1 MKAIHP
7 TTLVILFICTALS
20 SCIEFESQDLVYHH
34 DNEKD
39 ELRVTLTYEGIFGNL
54 DKGEYSRKNRNDVG
68 THNSL
73 NQLQI
78 DQLESVL
85 KEKRAFFFSNWI
97 FEYSASSSTKMLEK
111 IIKGNGQGK
120 FGEPERKLIK
130 LLLDNIEVQNIGF
143 YKNNADQLCG
153 SQTVRISNVSAI
165 IPLANQV
172 IGRLVKAHIQEMRE
186 EREEKV
192 PNSFTTETIDLIESK
207 VEQNF
212 PFIQVKGNLI
222 TLTLIMTE
230 PDQKRITNSTVKDLP
245 DGARIAFE
253 DEALLIEIG
262 GKQDQV
268 EELSKN
274 CFEGYYDNAKN
285 YLETSYPNLFLTP
298 TQVENRLKKFL
309 NLSGR

>member
-1 MKAIHP
+1 
-7 TTLVILFICTALS
+7 
-20 SCIEFESQDLVYHH
+20 
-34 DNEKD
+34 
-39 ELRVTLTYEGIFGNL
+39 
-54 DKGEYSRKNRNDVG
+54 
-68 THNSL
+68 
-73 NQLQI
+73 
-78 DQLESVL
+78 
-85 KEKRAFFFSNWI
+85 
-97 FEYSASSSTKMLEK
+97 MLEK
-111 IIKGNGQGK
+111 IIKENGQGK
-120 FGEPERKLIK
+120 FGEPEKKLIK
-130 LLLDNIEVQNIGF
+130 SLLDNIEVQNIGF
-143 YKNNADQLCG
+143 YKNNAEQLCG
-153 SQTVRISNVSAI
+153 AQTLRISNISVI

-172 IGRLVKAHIQEMRE
+172 IGRQMKAHIQEMRE

-268 EELSKN
+268 GELSKN

-285 YLETSYPNLFLTP
+285 YLETSYPNLFLAP

>member
-1 MKAIHP
+1 MNRLLSFLI
-7 TTLVILFICTALS
+7 TLVCFSFS
-20 SCIEFESQDLVYHH
+20 SCIEFEREKIAYVH
-34 DNEKD
+34 DEEKD

-54 DKGEYSRKNRNDVG
+54 DKGQNSQHGLDDI
-68 THNSL
+68 TTADSL
-73 NQLQI
+73 NKQQI
-78 DQLESVL
+78 EQLESVL
-85 KEKRAFFFSNWI
+85 EQKRAFFFSNWI
-97 FEYSASSSTKMLEK
+97 FEYSASSSAKMLEK
-111 IIKGNGQGK
+111 IIKENGQGK
-120 FGEPERKLIK
+120 FGEPEKKLIK

-143 YKNNADQLCG
+143 YKNNAEQLCG
-153 SQTVRISNVSAI
+153 AQTLRISNISVI

-172 IGRLVKAHIQEMRE
+172 IGRQMKAHIQEMRE

-268 EELSKN
+268 GELSKN

>member
-1 MKAIHP
+1 MNRLLSFLI
-7 TTLVILFICTALS
+7 TLVCFSFS
-20 SCIEFESQDLVYHH
+20 SCIEFEREKIAYVH
-34 DNEKD
+34 DEEKD

-54 DKGEYSRKNRNDVG
+54 DKGQNSQHGPDDI
-68 THNSL
+68 TTADSL
-73 NQLQI
+73 NQQQI
-78 DQLESVL
+78 EQLESVL
-85 KEKRAFFFSNWI
+85 EQKRAFFFSNWI
-97 FEYSASSSTKMLEK
+97 FEYSASSSAKMLEK
-111 IIKGNGQGK
+111 IIKENGQGK
-120 FGEPERKLIK
+120 FGEAEKKLIK

-143 YKNNADQLCG
+143 YKNNAEQLCG
-153 SQTVRISNVSAI
+153 AQTLRISNISVI

-172 IGRLVKAHIQEMRE
+172 IGRQMKAHIQEMRE

-268 EELSKN
+268 GELSKN

-285 YLETSYPNLFLTP
+285 YLETSYPNLFLAP

>member
-1 MKAIHP
+1 MNRLLSFLI
-7 TTLVILFICTALS
+7 TLVCFSFS
-20 SCIEFESQDLVYHH
+20 SCIEFEREKIAYVH
-34 DNEKD
+34 DEEKD

-54 DKGEYSRKNRNDVG
+54 DKGQNSQHGPDDI
-68 THNSL
+68 TTADSL
-73 NQLQI
+73 NQQQI
-78 DQLESVL
+78 EQLESVL
-85 KEKRAFFFSNWI
+85 EQKRAFFFSNWI
-97 FEYSASSSTKMLEK
+97 FEYSASSSAKMLEK
-111 IIKGNGQGK
+111 IIKENGQGK
-120 FGEPERKLIK
+120 FGEPEKKLIK

-143 YKNNADQLCG
+143 YKNNAEQLCG
-153 SQTVRISNVSAI
+153 AQTLRISNISVI

-172 IGRLVKAHIQEMRE
+172 IGRQMKAHIQEMRE

-253 DEALLIEIG
+253 DESLLIEIG

-268 EELSKN
+268 GELSKN

-285 YLETSYPNLFLTP
+285 YLETSYPNLFLAP

>member
-1 MKAIHP
+1 MNRLLSFLI
-7 TTLVILFICTALS
+7 TLICFSFS
-20 SCIEFESQDLVYHH
+20 SCIEFEREKIAYVH
-34 DNEKD
+34 DEEKD

-54 DKGEYSRKNRNDVG
+54 EKGQNSQHGPDDI
-68 THNSL
+68 TTADSL
-73 NQLQI
+73 NQQQI
-78 DQLESVL
+78 EQLESVL
-85 KEKRAFFFSNWI
+85 EQKRAFFFSNWI
-97 FEYSASSSTKMLEK
+97 FEYSASSSTKMLEQ
-111 IIKGNGQGK
+111 IIKENGQGK
-120 FGEPERKLIK
+120 FGEPEKKLIK

-143 YKNNADQLCG
+143 YKNNAEQLCG
-153 SQTVRISNVSAI
+153 AQTLRISNISVI

-172 IGRLVKAHIQEMRE
+172 IGRQMKAHIQEMRE
-186 EREEKV
+186 EREKKV

-262 GKQDQV
+262 GKKDQV
-268 EELSKN
+268 GELSKN

-285 YLETSYPNLFLTP
+285 FLETSYPNLFLTP

>member
-1 MKAIHP
+1 MNRLLSFLI
-7 TTLVILFICTALS
+7 TLVCFSFS
-20 SCIEFESQDLVYHH
+20 SCIEFEREKIAYVH
-34 DNEKD
+34 DEEKD

-54 DKGEYSRKNRNDVG
+54 DKGQNSQHGPDDI
-68 THNSL
+68 TTADSL
-73 NQLQI
+73 NQQQI
-78 DQLESVL
+78 EQLESVL
-85 KEKRAFFFSNWI
+85 EQKRAFFFSNWI
-97 FEYSASSSTKMLEK
+97 FEYSASSSAKMLEK
-111 IIKGNGQGK
+111 IIKENGQGK
-120 FGEPERKLIK
+120 FGEPEKKLIK

-143 YKNNADQLCG
+143 YKNNAEQLCG
-153 SQTVRISNVSAI
+153 AQTLRISNISVI

-172 IGRLVKAHIQEMRE
+172 IGRQMKAHIQEMRE

-222 TLTLIMTE
+222 TLTLIMAE

-253 DEALLIEIG
+253 DESLLIEIG

-268 EELSKN
+268 GELSKN

-285 YLETSYPNLFLTP
+285 FLETSYPNLFLTP

>member
-1 MKAIHP
+1 MNRLLSFLI
-7 TTLVILFICTALS
+7 TLVCFSFS
-20 SCIEFESQDLVYHH
+20 SCIEFEREKIAYVH
-34 DNEKD
+34 DEEKD

-54 DKGEYSRKNRNDVG
+54 EKGQNSQHGPDDI
-68 THNSL
+68 TTADSL
-73 NQLQI
+73 NKQQI
-78 DQLESVL
+78 EQLESVL
-85 KEKRAFFFSNWI
+85 EQKRAFFFSNWI
-97 FEYSASSSTKMLEK
+97 FEYSASSSAKMLEK
-111 IIKGNGQGK
+111 IIKENGQGK
-120 FGEPERKLIK
+120 FGEAEKKLIK
-130 LLLDNIEVQNIGF
+130 SLLDNIEVQNIGF
-143 YKNNADQLCG
+143 YKNNAEQLCG
-153 SQTVRISNVSAI
+153 AQTLRISNISVI

-172 IGRLVKAHIQEMRE
+172 IGRQMKAHIQEMRE

-268 EELSKN
+268 GELSKN

-285 YLETSYPNLFLTP
+285 YLETSYPNLFLAP
-298 TQVENRLKKFL
+298 TKVENRLKKFL

>member
-1 MKAIHP
+1 MNRLLSFLI
-7 TTLVILFICTALS
+7 TLVCFSFS
-20 SCIEFESQDLVYHH
+20 SCIEFEREKIAYVH
-34 DNEKD
+34 DEEKD

-54 DKGEYSRKNRNDVG
+54 EKGQNSQHGPDDI
-68 THNSL
+68 TTADSL
-73 NQLQI
+73 NKQQI
-78 DQLESVL
+78 EQLESVL
-85 KEKRAFFFSNWI
+85 EQKRAFFFSNWI
-97 FEYSASSSTKMLEK
+97 FEYSASSSAKMLEK
-111 IIKGNGQGK
+111 IIKENGQGK
-120 FGEPERKLIK
+120 FGEAEKKLIK
-130 LLLDNIEVQNIGF
+130 SLLDNIEVQNIGF
-143 YKNNADQLCG
+143 YKNNAEQLCG
-153 SQTVRISNVSAI
+153 AQTLRISNISVI

-172 IGRLVKAHIQEMRE
+172 IGRQMKAHIQEMRE

-192 PNSFTTETIDLIESK
+192 PNSFTTETIDLIENK

-230 PDQKRITNSTVKDLP
+230 PDQTRITNSTVKDLP

-268 EELSKN
+268 GELSKN

-285 YLETSYPNLFLTP
+285 FLETSYPNLFFTP

>member
-1 MKAIHP
+1 MNRLLNFLL
-7 TTLVILFICTALS
+7 TLVCFSFS
-20 SCIEFESQDLVYHH
+20 SCIEFEREKIAYVH
-34 DNEKD
+34 DEEKD

-54 DKGEYSRKNRNDVG
+54 DKGQNSQHGPDDITTVD
-68 THNSL
+68 SL
-73 NQLQI
+73 NQQQI
-78 DQLESVL
+78 EQLESVL
-85 KEKRAFFFSNWI
+85 EQKRAFFFSNWI
-97 FEYSASSSTKMLEK
+97 FEYSASSSAKMLEK
-111 IIKGNGQGK
+111 IIKENGQGK
-120 FGEPERKLIK
+120 FGEPEKKLIK
-130 LLLDNIEVQNIGF
+130 SLLDNIEVQNIGF
-143 YKNNADQLCG
+143 YKNNAEQLCG
-153 SQTVRISNVSAI
+153 AQTLRISNISVI

-172 IGRLVKAHIQEMRE
+172 IGRQMKAHIQEMRE

-253 DEALLIEIG
+253 DESLLIEIG

-268 EELSKN
+268 GELSKN

-285 YLETSYPNLFLTP
+285 YLETSYPNLFLAP

>member
-1 MKAIHP
+1 MNRLLSFLI
-7 TTLVILFICTALS
+7 TLVCFSFS
-20 SCIEFESQDLVYHH
+20 SCIEFEREKIAYVH
-34 DNEKD
+34 DEEKD

-54 DKGEYSRKNRNDVG
+54 DKGQNSQHGPDDI
-68 THNSL
+68 TTADSL
-73 NQLQI
+73 NQQQI
-78 DQLESVL
+78 EQLESVL
-85 KEKRAFFFSNWI
+85 EQKRAFFFSNWI
-97 FEYSASSSTKMLEK
+97 FEYSASSSAKMLEK
-111 IIKGNGQGK
+111 IIKENGQGK
-120 FGEPERKLIK
+120 FGEPEKKLIK
-130 LLLDNIEVQNIGF
+130 SLLDNIEVQNIGF
-143 YKNNADQLCG
+143 YKNNAEQLCG
-153 SQTVRISNVSAI
+153 AQTLRISNISVI

-172 IGRLVKAHIQEMRE
+172 IGRQMKAHIQEMRE

-253 DEALLIEIG
+253 DESLLIEIG

-268 EELSKN
+268 GELSKN

-285 YLETSYPNLFLTP
+285 FLETSYPNLFLAP

>member
-1 MKAIHP
+1 MNRLLSFLI
-7 TTLVILFICTALS
+7 TLVCFSFS
-20 SCIEFESQDLVYHH
+20 SCIEFEREKIAYVH
-34 DNEKD
+34 DEEKD

-54 DKGEYSRKNRNDVG
+54 DKGQNSQHGPDDI
-68 THNSL
+68 TTADSL
-73 NQLQI
+73 NQQQI
-78 DQLESVL
+78 EQLESVL
-85 KEKRAFFFSNWI
+85 EQKRAFFFSNWI
-97 FEYSASSSTKMLEK
+97 FEYSASSSAKMLEK
-111 IIKGNGQGK
+111 IIKENGQGK
-120 FGEPERKLIK
+120 FGEPEKKLIK
-130 LLLDNIEVQNIGF
+130 SLLDNIEVQNIGF
-143 YKNNADQLCG
+143 YKNNAEQLCG
-153 SQTVRISNVSAI
+153 AQTLRISNISVI

-172 IGRLVKAHIQEMRE
+172 IGRQMKAHIQEMRE

-253 DEALLIEIG
+253 DESLLIEIG

-268 EELSKN
+268 GELSKN

-285 YLETSYPNLFLTP
+285 YLETSYPNLFLAP

>member
-1 MKAIHP
+1 MNRLLSFLI
-7 TTLVILFICTALS
+7 TLVCFSFS
-20 SCIEFESQDLVYHH
+20 SCIEFEREKIAYVH
-34 DNEKD
+34 DEEKD

-54 DKGEYSRKNRNDVG
+54 EKGQNSQHGPDDI
-68 THNSL
+68 TTADSL
-73 NQLQI
+73 NQQQI
-78 DQLESVL
+78 EQLESVL
-85 KEKRAFFFSNWI
+85 EQKRAFFFSNWI
-97 FEYSASSSTKMLEK
+97 FEYSASSSAKMLEK
-111 IIKGNGQGK
+111 IIKENGQGK
-120 FGEPERKLIK
+120 FGEPEKKLIK
-130 LLLDNIEVQNIGF
+130 SLLDNIEVQNIGF
-143 YKNNADQLCG
+143 YKNNAEQLCG
-153 SQTVRISNVSAI
+153 AQTLRISNISVI

-172 IGRLVKAHIQEMRE
+172 IGRQMKAHIQEMRE

-253 DEALLIEIG
+253 DESLLIEIG

-268 EELSKN
+268 GELSKN

-285 YLETSYPNLFLTP
+285 YLETSYPNLFLAP

>member
-1 MKAIHP
+1 MNRLLSFLI
-7 TTLVILFICTALS
+7 TLVCFSFS
-20 SCIEFESQDLVYHH
+20 SCIEFEREKIAYVH
-34 DNEKD
+34 DEEKD

-54 DKGEYSRKNRNDVG
+54 DKGQNSQHGPDDI
-68 THNSL
+68 TTADSL
-73 NQLQI
+73 NQQQI
-78 DQLESVL
+78 EQLESVL
-85 KEKRAFFFSNWI
+85 EQKRTFFFSNWI
-97 FEYSASSSTKMLEK
+97 FEYSASSSAKMLEK
-111 IIKGNGQGK
+111 IIKENGQGK
-120 FGEPERKLIK
+120 FGEAEEKLIK
-130 LLLDNIEVQNIGF
+130 SLLDNIEVQNIGF
-143 YKNNADQLCG
+143 YKNNAEQLCG
-153 SQTVRISNVSAI
+153 AQTLRISNISVI

-172 IGRLVKAHIQEMRE
+172 IGRQMKAHIQEMRE

-253 DEALLIEIG
+253 DESLLIEIG

-268 EELSKN
+268 GELSKN

-285 YLETSYPNLFLTP
+285 YLETSYPNLFLAP